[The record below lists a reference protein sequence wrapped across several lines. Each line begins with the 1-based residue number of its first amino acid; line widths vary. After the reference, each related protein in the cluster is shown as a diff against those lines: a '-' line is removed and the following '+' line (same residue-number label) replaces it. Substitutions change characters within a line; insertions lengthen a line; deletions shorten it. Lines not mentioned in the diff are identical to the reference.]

1 MTIATRE
8 IVLWM
13 AWVVMGYVVVVIP
26 DDVTVG
32 AECTIVSVAVTNTV
46 VG

>member
-1 MTIATRE
+1 
-8 IVLWM
+8 
-13 AWVVMGYVVVVIP
+13 VVVIP

-46 VG
+46 GGQQDVECP

>member
-1 MTIATRE
+1 
-8 IVLWM
+8 
-13 AWVVMGYVVVVIP
+13 MGYAVVVIP
-26 DDVTVG
+26 GDVTVG